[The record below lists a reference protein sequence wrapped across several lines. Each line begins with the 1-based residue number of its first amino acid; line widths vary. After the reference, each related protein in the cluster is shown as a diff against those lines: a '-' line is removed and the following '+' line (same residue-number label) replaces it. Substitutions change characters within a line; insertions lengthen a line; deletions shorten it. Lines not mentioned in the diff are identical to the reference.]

1 MTGRKMTTKNATIRL
16 PEDIAEWLTENGKS
30 INQAIIDSCQTLKR
44 IRTVST
50 GEIRGIFT
58 SAEWGFL
65 VDSLNGTMITDTFRC
80 NVQALVAHCED
91 SAKYEYLDKKWE
103 VDMTKF
109 LEKIKAL
116 HGANIDAIYARVE
129 DFWENERNLEEWI
142 NF

>member
-16 PEDIAEWLTENGKS
+16 PEDIAEWLTENGRS

-80 NVQALVAHCED
+80 NVQALIAHCED
-91 SAKYEYLDKKWE
+91 SAKYEYLDKKRG

>member
-50 GEIRGIFT
+50 GEIQGVFT
-58 SAEWGFL
+58 PSEWSFL

-91 SAKYEYLDKKWE
+91 SAKYEYLDKKWG

>member
-1 MTGRKMTTKNATIRL
+1 MTGKDMTTKNATIRL
-16 PEDIAEWLTENGKS
+16 PEEIAEWLTENGKS
-30 INQAIIDSCQTLKR
+30 INQAIIESCQALRR

-50 GEIRGIFT
+50 GEIRGVFT

-65 VDSLNGTMITDTFRC
+65 ADSFNGTMITDTFRC
-80 NVQALVAHCED
+80 NVQALIAHCED

-109 LEKIKAL
+109 LDKIKSL
-116 HGANIDAIYARVE
+116 RGANIDAIYARIE

>member
-1 MTGRKMTTKNATIRL
+1 MTSRKMTTKNATIRL

-80 NVQALVAHCED
+80 NVQALIAHCED
-91 SAKYEYLDKKWE
+91 SAKYECLDKKWG

>member
-58 SAEWGFL
+58 SAEWSFL

-80 NVQALVAHCED
+80 NVQALIAHCED
-91 SAKYEYLDKKWE
+91 SAKYESLDKKWG